1 MHFKLSAG
9 HCPVNDSK
17 VCQILQQNTIKLVL
31 NGDVLIDTSFS
42 HIFREMLIVPCR
54 LWPAALNSIQIWWRH
69 QRMPNFDDLQ
79 FQLTTSCSSKMT
91 PPSSLWFYSRQDDH
105 FAGGWPR
112 RVQFQGRILRIFL
125 IIIHTHQSNQILC
138 NNFSYSLEFN
148 FICSQE
154 AHQNT
159 SKMQS

>member
-138 NNFSYSLEFN
+138 NNVSYSLEFN